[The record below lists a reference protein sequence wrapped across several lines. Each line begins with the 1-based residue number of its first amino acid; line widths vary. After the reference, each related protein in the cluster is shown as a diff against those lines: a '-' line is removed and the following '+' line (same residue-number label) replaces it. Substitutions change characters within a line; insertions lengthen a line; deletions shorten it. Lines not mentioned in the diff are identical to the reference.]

1 VHEPKSVRI
10 ISSDDDHYRAKPI
23 RGTVMDFIE
32 SLVRAGLL
40 LGFLVLV
47 ILAVAALF
55 MVVFG
60 IATGIDEKIQS

>member
-1 VHEPKSVRI
+1 
-10 ISSDDDHYRAKPI
+10 
-23 RGTVMDFIE
+23 MDFIE